1 MYREEATSLK
11 DDYRRLLQQYADFQ
25 KKKDHFEEADAR
37 KFSRVWKMNQSE
49 VSNLVDRIEHADQI
63 ITEQQLGLHYE
74 PPQKGSNEGE
84 QVETKRS
91 AMDYARAVLS
101 GADVS
106 QSLADTV
113 FRILC
118 QECQFLVEE
127 KLSVLLKP
135 LEENERRLILIDAIL
150 SAINIDTEA
159 EMKELIQTV
168 VDSGVVNDDQTD
180 PNLVYKVVLR

>member
-37 KFSRVWKMNQSE
+37 KFTRVWKMNQEE
-49 VSNLVDRIEHADQI
+49 VSNLVSRIEHADQI

-74 PPQKGSNEGE
+74 PRQSSSEGE

-106 QSLADTV
+106 HSLADTV

-180 PNLVYKVVLR
+180 PNLVYKV